1 MRLTKISAGTF
12 CLAASL
18 CMGMAGCKSNGT
30 GTDSS
35 TVNAATDPA
44 ALYAI
49 DAEYARA
56 ADALRALCHG

>member
-1 MRLTKISAGTF
+1 MRINKISASTF

-18 CMGMAGCKSNGT
+18 YMGLAGCKSNGT

-44 ALYAI
+44 DVNNAPPVDPNAPQQ
-49 DAEYARA
+49 A
-56 ADALRALCHG
+56 AG